1 MEVVPMISS
10 YQSQVYMRARE
21 TGCTQVQ
28 SATIA
33 GLSERSGR
41 RIEAGEHQP
50 KAGMERDWR
59 TRIDPLAEVW
69 DSELEPMLRREP
81 RLEPR
86 TLFDYLVGKYPG
98 QYESVLRTVQRRV
111 ASWKALYGDPKEV
124 MFELR
129 HEPGEMGLSDFTELK
144 GITITIGGKPF
155 EHIFYHYRL
164 AYSGWQYVEII
175 QGGESFIGLSQGLQ
189 NALSACGGV
198 PKLHRT
204 DSLSA
209 AYRNMAG
216 KRHKPLT
223 RLYDELCDHYRM
235 QPTRNNT
242 GVAHENGSIES
253 PHGHFKRRLLQ
264 QLYLRGSFEFDSVT
278 AYGAFINTVVEAL
291 NARCSQKFAAEQQHL
306 QPLPAYRVADYEE
319 LSVRVSCHS
328 AIEVRC
334 ILYSVPARLIGT
346 QLTIHLYHDRLVGY
360 LGRTEV
366 VSLTR
371 IRAENPAKSR
381 RARCID
387 YRHIIDALRC
397 KPRAFLY
404 CTWQQE
410 ILPTDQWRT
419 LWQQMGT
426 QFDPDTAARVMVEA
440 LYIAATQ
447 DKETAVV
454 EYLQAHLHQQTLT
467 LTGLQRDFQLLKA
480 ATLPVPNV
488 QQHELSPYDQLLNT
502 ADEPTTPA
510 ALREPQPTP
519 QTTAIVPYAYPV
531 ADPGVQSHPGAVVL
545 QPILAGTVRV
555 GGQSPLPG
563 ASATGTGRS
572 PTAQRKKFY
581 QL

>member
-1 MEVVPMISS
+1 MISS

-33 GLSERSGR
+33 GFSERSGR

-50 KAGMERDWR
+50 QADSPREWR
-59 TRIDPLAEVW
+59 TRVDPLAEVW

-98 QYESVLRTVQRRV
+98 QYESVLRTLQRRV
-111 ASWKALYGDPKEV
+111 QAWKAIYGAPKEV

-155 EHIFYHYRL
+155 EHILYHYRL

-189 NALSACGGV
+189 NALRTCGGV

-216 KRHKPLT
+216 KRRKPLT

-242 GVAHENGSIES
+242 GIAHENGSIES

-264 QLYLRGSFEFDSVT
+264 QLYLRGSFEFDCVAT
-278 AYGAFINTVVEAL
+278 YAQLIHQVVETL
-291 NARCSQKFAAEQQHL
+291 NARCTSKFADEQQHL
-306 QPLPAYRVADYEE
+306 QPLPTHRVADYEE

-366 VSLTR
+366 VRLAR
-371 IRAENPAKSR
+371 IRATEPAKSR

-387 YRHIIDALRC
+387 YRHIIAGLKR

-410 ILPTDQWRT
+410 ILPTDQWRA

-426 QFDPDTAARVMVEA
+426 QFDPDTAAKVMVEA

-447 DKETAVV
+447 DKETAVA

-480 ATLPVPNV
+480 ATLPTLNV

-502 ADEPTTPA
+502 TNEPTAPA
-510 ALREPQPTP
+510 ALPESQPTP
-519 QTTAIVPYAYPV
+519 QTTAIVPYAHPV
-531 ADPGVQSHPGAVVL
+531 ADPGVQSNPGAVVL
-545 QPILAGTVRV
+545 QPILAGALRV

-563 ASATGTGRS
+563 APTTGTGRS
-572 PTAQRKKFY
+572 PTAERKKFY